1 MTAAPASARNDKTAV
16 VAAAMRVL
24 AEGGLPGLSM
34 RRIADALEVQVSA
47 LYWHFPNKQS
57 LLAAV
62 SAQIVG
68 EGAASDD
75 LDAVGRALRD
85 RLLAH
90 RDGAEIVSSSLA
102 LGLLELPARA
112 DLIAAAENLGLDA
125 AAAEVAA
132 DTIVHYVIGY
142 TFHEQQRLHA
152 AVVGAAAASADVTPE
167 RIADGRGDFEAGL
180 AMVTAGVRG
189 VAGPEH
195 PAAAGASRAVSKT
208 SASAAHNRPN

>member
-1 MTAAPASARNDKTAV
+1 MNAAPASARNDKPAV

-24 AEGGLPGLSM
+24 AESGLPGLSM
-34 RRIADALEVQVSA
+34 RRIADELDVQVSA
-47 LYWHFPNKQS
+47 LYWHFPNKQA

-68 EGAASDD
+68 SGSVPDEMDAA
-75 LDAVGRALRD
+75 ARALRD

-90 RDGAEIVSSSLA
+90 QDGAEIVSSSLA

-112 DLIAAAENLGLDA
+112 ELVAAARRAGLTD

-152 AVVGAAAASADVTPE
+152 AVVGAADASVDLVPDAARE
-167 RIADGRGDFEAGL
+167 RRDDFDAGL
-180 AMVTAGVRG
+180 AMIVAGVQ
-189 VAGPEH
+189 V
-195 PAAAGASRAVSKT
+195 SVAVS
-208 SASAAHNRPN
+208 

>member
-1 MTAAPASARNDKTAV
+1 MSAAPASARNDKTDV

-24 AEGGLPGLSM
+24 ADSGLPGLSM
-34 RRIADALEVQVSA
+34 RRIADEIDVQVSA
-47 LYWHFPNKQS
+47 LYWHFPNKQA

-68 EGAASDD
+68 AGSAPPEV
-75 LDAVGRALRD
+75 DAIAQALRD

-112 DLIAAAENLGLDA
+112 ALVSAARDMGLDA
-125 AAAEVAA
+125 AAADVAA

-152 AVVGAAAASADVTPE
+152 AVVGAADASVDLVPE
-167 RIADGRGDFEAGL
+167 GLDDRAGDFDAGL
-180 AMVTAGVRG
+180 AMIIAGVR
-189 VAGPEH
+189 AT
-195 PAAAGASRAVSKT
+195 ASVSG
-208 SASAAHNRPN
+208 R

>member
-1 MTAAPASARNDKTAV
+1 MNAAPASARNDKPAV

-24 AEGGLPGLSM
+24 AESGLPGLSM
-34 RRIADALEVQVSA
+34 RRIADELDVQVSA
-47 LYWHFPNKQS
+47 LYWHFPNKQA

-68 EGAASDD
+68 SGSVPDEMDAA
-75 LDAVGRALRD
+75 ARALRD

-90 RDGAEIVSSSLA
+90 QDGAEIVSSSLA
-102 LGLLELPARA
+102 LGLLELPARTA
-112 DLIAAAENLGLDA
+112 LVAAASESGLRG

-152 AVVGAAAASADVTPE
+152 AVVGAADASVDLAPSQVGD
-167 RIADGRGDFEAGL
+167 RGGSFDSGLRMILAGIR
-180 AMVTAGVRG
+180 ATATI
-189 VAGPEH
+189 
-195 PAAAGASRAVSKT
+195 S
-208 SASAAHNRPN
+208 

>member
-1 MTAAPASARNDKTAV
+1 MNAAPASARNDKPAV

-24 AEGGLPGLSM
+24 AESGLPGLSM
-34 RRIADALEVQVSA
+34 RRIADELDVQVSA
-47 LYWHFPNKQS
+47 LYWHFPNKQA

-68 EGAASDD
+68 SGSVSDEMDAA
-75 LDAVGRALRD
+75 ARALRD

-90 RDGAEIVSSSLA
+90 QDGAEIVSSSLA

-112 DLIAAAENLGLDA
+112 ALVAAARQAGLTD

-142 TFHEQQRLHA
+142 TFHEQQRVHA
-152 AVVGAAAASADVTPE
+152 AVVGAADASVDLIPDAAGE
-167 RIADGRGDFEAGL
+167 RRDDFDAGL
-180 AMVTAGVRG
+180 AMIVAGVQ
-189 VAGPEH
+189 
-195 PAAAGASRAVSKT
+195 ASVAVS
-208 SASAAHNRPN
+208 

>member
-1 MTAAPASARNDKTAV
+1 MSAPPASARNDKSDV

-24 AEGGLPGLSM
+24 AENGLPGLSM
-34 RRIADALEVQVSA
+34 RRIADELDVQVSA

-68 EGAASDD
+68 SGEADAGD
-75 LDAVGRALRD
+75 LTALAVSLRD

-90 RDGAEIVSSSLA
+90 QDGAEVVSSSLA

-112 DLIAAAENLGLDA
+112 DLVRAAGELGLDA
-125 AAAEVAA
+125 VPAEVAA
-132 DTIVHYVIGY
+132 DTFVHYVIGY

-152 AVVGAAAASADVTPE
+152 AVAGAADDSVDLVPDRVNE
-167 RIADGRGDFEAGL
+167 REGDFEAGL
-180 AMVTAGVRG
+180 AMV
-189 VAGPEH
+189 VAG
-195 PAAAGASRAVSKT
+195 ARI
-208 SASAAHNRPN
+208 SASVSDR